1 MGRSALR
8 CACERANR
16 WERTL
21 DFSTMAS
28 FQYIAVTGAGE
39 RVVGVLAAG
48 NEQAILAELET
59 RRLTPISVK
68 EVAEKQ
74 AGVVRRR
81 VSPRALA
88 MNYVQMADLLRAGVP
103 LLRGLRLLGARKSNP
118 TLAKVFTELADA
130 VADGT
135 ELAEAMSARPDV
147 FTRVHVAMVRAG
159 EKGGFME
166 AVLGRLG
173 AFQLAQS
180 DLRAKVTGSLIYP
193 TVLVVAGTGILGL
206 IFAVFIPKFEPIFE
220 KIELGVLTKTV
231 LAISHVI
238 SGYWMFVMGALALA
252 GFAGWRILTNKRMRL
267 EADRRKFSIPVVGP
281 ILRAFAVARFCRIL
295 GTMLSNS
302 IPMITAMQIAR
313 EAAGSVVMEE
323 AIESAAEAV
332 KQGQQLA
339 PPLQASGL
347 FSDDVIEMIG
357 VGESANNLDDVLV
370 TVANTL
376 EQRLERQLS
385 SAVKLIEPILLMGMA
400 TVVGLVAMALVL
412 PMTKLA
418 SGVE

>member
-1 MGRSALR
+1 
-8 CACERANR
+8 
-16 WERTL
+16 
-21 DFSTMAS
+21 MAS

-39 RVVGVLAAG
+39 RVAGILAGG

-59 RRLTPISVK
+59 RRLTPVSVV
-68 EVAEKQ
+68 EVAERQ

-81 VSPRALA
+81 VSTRALA

-103 LLRGLRLLGARKSNP
+103 LMRSLRLLGSRKSNP
-118 TLAKVFTELADA
+118 TLAKVFGELADA

-135 ELAEAMSARPDV
+135 ELAEAMAARPDI

-159 EKGGFME
+159 EKGGFLE
-166 AVLGRLG
+166 QVLGRLG
-173 AFQLAQS
+173 AFQVAQA
-180 DLRAKVTGSLIYP
+180 DLRAKVVGSLIYP

-220 KIELGVLTKTV
+220 KIELGMLTKTV
-231 LAISHVI
+231 LGISHIV
-238 SGYWMFVMGALALA
+238 SGYWMFVVGGLVAVGVVA
-252 GFAGWRILTNKRMRL
+252 WRGMHNARVRR
-267 EADRRKFSIPVVGP
+267 EVDRRKFRIPVVGP

-302 IPMITAMQIAR
+302 IPMISAMAISK

-323 AIESAAEAV
+323 AIQAAAESV
-332 KQGQQLA
+332 KQGQALA
-339 PPLQASGL
+339 PPLASSGL
-347 FSDDVIEMIG
+347 FSDDVIEMIS
-357 VGESANNLDDVLV
+357 VGESANNLDNVLIS
-370 TVANTL
+370 VADTL

-385 SAVKLIEPILLMGMA
+385 GAVKLIEPLLLMLMA